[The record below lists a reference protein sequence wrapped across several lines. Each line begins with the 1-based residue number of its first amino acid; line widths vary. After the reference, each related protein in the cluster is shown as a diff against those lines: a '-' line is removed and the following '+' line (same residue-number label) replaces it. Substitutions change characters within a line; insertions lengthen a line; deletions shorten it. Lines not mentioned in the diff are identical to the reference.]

1 MYIVFV
7 FFSIVKVQT
16 YTQTGQMKL
25 CISSFDPVIFYPPDE
40 NLLFIVQILTS

>member
-16 YTQTGQMKL
+16 GQMKL
-25 CISSFDPVIFYPPDE
+25 CILSFDPVIFYSPDE